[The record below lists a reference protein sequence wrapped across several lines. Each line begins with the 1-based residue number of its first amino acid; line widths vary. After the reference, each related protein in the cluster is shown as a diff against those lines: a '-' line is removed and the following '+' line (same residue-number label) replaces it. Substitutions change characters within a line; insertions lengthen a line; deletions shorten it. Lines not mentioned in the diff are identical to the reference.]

1 MKMLSDL
8 LIGHNWPIIGR
19 FCQINQKKSTGLY
32 PNVLYSFHGYQKNR
46 IDPNTSEKKSLA
58 QSNIRISSNRCF
70 RISAHGKQAENYY
83 TINFRLLWPRLHLKK
98 A

>member
-46 IDPNTSEKKSLA
+46 IDPNTSEKKVWLNQIFASRVIVVLGFLHTE
-58 QSNIRISSNRCF
+58 NR
-70 RISAHGKQAENYY
+70 RKIIIQ
-83 TINFRLLWPRLHLKK
+83 
-98 A
+98 